1 MKQHPPVWRR
11 ILPALLILLAA
22 LSGASASMAQELP
35 APGLD
40 TVRVPATGS
49 YFLRYMPP
57 GLTPGQPVP
66 VIVFFHGS
74 GGRPFDYI
82 GYLTEAARQAGAVLI
97 VPKSRNNLGWGEAAD
112 ELTVTESL
120 R

>member
-1 MKQHPPVWRR
+1 MKPPPPVWRR

-82 GYLTEAARQAGAVLI
+82 GYLTEAARQAGGG
-97 VPKSRNNLGWGEAAD
+97 LGGAEAGD
-112 ELTVTESL
+112 EPGGGGAGG
-120 R
+120 